1 MKTSLGLKTSAGVAI
16 LIVALLGAGLLAFTQ
31 REHQTKSRALVIH
44 TYEIINRLQIVLA
57 AANDAETGQ
66 RGYLLTGDPQYLL
79 PFTRAKSHL
88 TPVIDDLQSLVTLD
102 PTQLSRVNKLKSSL
116 KDKFAELN
124 ETIELRRLKGFD
136 EALKVVQTHRG
147 KQSMENIRHLLIEL
161 NAYEAAKLEDR
172 TRELQEITNTASAA
186 QLAFIAASILAV
198 LLTGYL
204 LHQFLEARRLAEQ
217 RLSEQHKLTNFIAGI
232 NKALTEAT
240 STEEIYQLCAQGMI
254 LHLEASLAQIWTTDE
269 NNMNARLRISAGTEA
284 LSGRVVSQ
292 DEIGRLCTIQ
302 RPSRLTTGG
311 SRSNKQESDAAVTTK
326 LEAAAACMTAGN
338 TRIGF
343 ITIHSKQAISDEML
357 LALGTAADSMALG
370 IERQRTARE
379 LERNRTELSDFFDN
393 AVVGLNWTTPAGIII
408 KANRSELNLLG
419 YPESKYVGRNIE
431 EFYVDKS
438 VSREIL
444 ERLSK
449 REEIR
454 DLRARLHCSDGSIK
468 YVLVDGNAY
477 IENNEVV
484 HCRFITRDVTI
495 QHTVETELK
504 EREARTRAILDTA
517 PDAILI
523 FDGDGIIESANRAA
537 SLIFGWSRDELPGKN
552 IALLVPSFFKNG
564 EEEDLLQTGSSKIFG
579 SEEEYVANRKDGA
592 TIPIEFAWSVLNLG
606 DRSVY
611 TSVIRDITRRKAAES
626 KLAVQYATARAINES
641 SSLTEITNRILKSI
655 CSITGLAVGQLW
667 KIDNTGTKL
676 VCSDLWHS
684 PRLAGSDFVQDASV
698 RTFQKG
704 EGLPGRVW
712 ESGKAEWIEDLAQDS
727 NFPRAPFSS
736 KSGLRSGFAFPVKT
750 GNEISGV
757 VEFFSDQRKP
767 LDNSFLEMMAAIG
780 AQIGQYLQKQQAE
793 EAMSRQRQL
802 MQLVLNTMSDGII
815 VANQKGSFI
824 IVNPAAEK
832 MFGKLEDMAPSEW
845 SEHFQIYQPDQ
856 KTLFPASELP
866 LAKAIEGESRDEVE
880 IFVRNASGER
890 FISVTG
896 RPVEGNNAL
905 FSGGMVVCRDTTERK
920 AAETRVSEF
929 YSTVSHELRTPLTSI
944 RGSLGLIE
952 GGLAGQISEKGLK
965 LVKIARTESDRLIR
979 LINDILDIR
988 KIEAGMFD
996 LKMTTVNM
1004 ETLIHR
1010 TIEGIKGMA
1019 VDAGVN
1025 LRARIFTTGPSE
1037 CDEDRVIQVL
1047 TNLVSNAIKF
1057 SSKES
1062 DVVIKLEPGQSN
1074 TFRFSVIDTGIGI
1087 PKDQMHK
1094 LFGKFQ
1100 QLDQTDSRKKGGTG
1114 LGLAITKA
1122 IVERHAGTIGVE
1134 STPGEGTCFWFELPA
1149 TFKRKPAHVE
1159 PKQKARHP
1167 ALIVEDDD
1175 NIATILTEH
1184 LLLDG
1189 LEVIR
1194 ASTIAEA
1201 SELLAEYTPLV
1212 IILDLKLPDGDGLE
1226 LVRQLS
1232 TDAEKR
1238 EIPIVVVTA
1247 SGAERDS
1254 FGHPALV
1261 DWITKPFQEKRLHDA
1276 LDLAKQQIGPARV
1289 LIVEDDSATRQV
1301 LKEQL
1306 ELLGIKCL
1314 EAASGSEALEYCRED
1329 SPDLIILD
1337 LMIPPPNGFDVVNA
1351 LKQEK
1356 FKSKPLIVYTASDL
1370 TENEKAQLQLG
1381 LTAHLTK
1388 GTTTR
1393 EQLIETVRELLNGL
1407 LAGKPKENEKRD

>member
-1 MKTSLGLKTSAGVAI
+1 MQSSLGVKTSAAVAI
-16 LIVALLGAGLLAFTQ
+16 LILALIGAGWLALTQ
-31 REHQTKSRALVIH
+31 RDHQTKSRALVIH

-66 RGYLLTGDPQYLL
+66 RGFLLTGDPQYLL
-79 PFTRAKSHL
+79 PFTRAKQHL
-88 TPVIDDLQSLVTLD
+88 GPVIDDLQALVTVD
-102 PTQLSRVNKLKSSL
+102 PTQLSRVNKLEASL
-116 KDKFAELN
+116 KEKFTELD
-124 ETIELRRLKGFD
+124 ETIELRKRKGFN

-161 NAYEAAKLEDR
+161 NAYETAKLEDR
-172 TRELQEITNTASAA
+172 TRELQEITNSASAA
-186 QLAFIAASILAV
+186 QLAFIIGSALAV
-198 LLTGYL
+198 LLTGYW
-204 LHQFLEARRLAEQ
+204 LHQFLEARRFAEQ
-217 RLSEQHKLTNFIAGI
+217 QLSAQHKLTNFIAGV

-240 STEEIYQLCAQGMI
+240 STEEIYQLCAHSMT
-254 LHLEASLAQIWTTDE
+254 LHLGLTAVYIWTTDS
-269 NNMNARLRISAGTEA
+269 NNKSARLRVTAGTEA
-284 LSGRVVSQ
+284 VSSQ
-292 DEIGRLCTIQ
+292 LNSQTEIDQLCAMQ
-302 RPSRLTTGG
+302 RPSRLIAGG
-311 SRSNKQESDAAVTTK
+311 HPDKHEGNDVASPKVY
-326 LEAAAACMTAGN
+326 AAAAPMRARNAPLGV
-338 TRIGF
+338 
-343 ITIHSKQAISDEML
+343 ITIQTREAISDELL

-379 LERNRTELSDFFDN
+379 LERNRAELSDFFEN
-393 AVVGLNWTTPAGIII
+393 AVVGLNWTTPTGVIIR
-408 KANRSELNLLG
+408 ANSSELKLLG
-419 YPESKYVGRNIE
+419 YSAANYVGHNIE
-431 EFYVDKS
+431 EFFVDKA
-438 VSREIL
+438 VIKEIL

-449 REEIR
+449 RDEIR
-454 DLRARLHCSDGSIK
+454 DMRARLRCADDSIK
-468 YVLVDGNAY
+468 YVLVDCNAY
-477 IENNEVV
+477 IENDEVV

-495 QHTVETELK
+495 QHTVETELQ

-523 FDGDGIIESANRAA
+523 FDEDGVITSANRAA
-537 SLIFGWSRDELPGKN
+537 SLIFGWSREELPGKN
-552 IALLVPSFFKNG
+552 ISQLVPGFFKKG
-564 EEEDLLQTGSSKIFG
+564 TREDSVKTGTSKIFG
-579 SEEEYVANRKDGA
+579 SEEEYIASRKDGA
-592 TIPIEFAWSVLNLG
+592 SVPIEFAWSVLNLG
-606 DRSVY
+606 ERSIY

-667 KIDNTGTKL
+667 KIDSTGTKL

-684 PRLAGSDFVQDASV
+684 PRLAGSDFVLDAST
-698 RTFQKG
+698 RTFRKG

-712 ESGKAEWIEDLAQDS
+712 QSGQAEWIEDLAQDS
-727 NFPRAPFSS
+727 NFPRAPLSS
-736 KSGLRSGFAFPVKT
+736 KSGLCSGFAFPIKV
-750 GNEISGV
+750 GNEVIGA
-757 VEFFSDQRKP
+757 VEFFSDKGKP

-793 EAMSRQRQL
+793 EEMSRQRQL

-815 VANQKGSFI
+815 VANKNGNFI

-832 MFGKLEDMAPSEW
+832 MFGKLNDMAPSEW
-845 SEHFQIYQPDQ
+845 SEHFQIYQADQ
-856 KTLFPASELP
+856 KTLFSPSELP
-866 LAKAIEGESRDEVE
+866 LAKAIAGESTDEVE
-880 IFVRNASGER
+880 IFVRNACGER
-890 FISVTG
+890 FINVTG

-920 AAETRVSEF
+920 AADTRVSEF

-996 LKMTTVNM
+996 LKMTTVDM
-1004 ETLIHR
+1004 ETLVTR

-1025 LRARIFTTGPSE
+1025 LRARIDTTGPSE

-1057 SSKES
+1057 SSKGS

-1074 TFRFSVIDTGIGI
+1074 TFKFSVIDNGIGI

-1122 IVERHAGTIGVE
+1122 IVERHGGTIGVE
-1134 STPGEGTCFWFELPA
+1134 STPGEGTCFWFELQA
-1149 TFKRKPAHVE
+1149 TFKPKPVHTA
-1159 PKQKARHP
+1159 PKLKARHP
-1167 ALIVEDDD
+1167 ALLVEDDD
-1175 NIATILTEH
+1175 NIAAILTEH
-1184 LLLDG
+1184 LVLDG

-1201 SELLAEYTPLV
+1201 SALLSEYKPIV
-1212 IILDLKLPDGDGLE
+1212 IILDLKLPDGNGLE
-1226 LVRQLS
+1226 LVRRLS
-1232 TDAEKR
+1232 TDEEKR
-1238 EIPIVVVTA
+1238 DIPIVVVTA
-1247 SGAERDS
+1247 SGEERNS

-1289 LIVEDDSATRQV
+1289 LIVEDDSATRTV
-1301 LKEQL
+1301 LKAQL
-1306 ELLGIKCL
+1306 DSMGIKCL
-1314 EAASGSEALEYCRED
+1314 EAASGSEALEHCREE
-1329 SPDLIILD
+1329 SLDLIILD

-1356 FKSKPLIVYTASDL
+1356 FKTKPLIVYTASDL
-1370 TENEKAQLQLG
+1370 TEKEKSQLQLG

-1393 EQLIETVRELLNGL
+1393 EQLIGTVRELLNGL
-1407 LAGKPKENEKRD
+1407 LAGKPKENDKGN